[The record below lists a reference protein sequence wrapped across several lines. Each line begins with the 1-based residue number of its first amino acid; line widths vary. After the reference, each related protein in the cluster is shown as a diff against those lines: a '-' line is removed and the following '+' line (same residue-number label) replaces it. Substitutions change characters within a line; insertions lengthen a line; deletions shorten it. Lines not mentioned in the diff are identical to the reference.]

1 VSVSENGSKTRL
13 AKELGVS
20 SRASLYYRHKM
31 PEKDE
36 NLRKQ
41 IEAVMAKN
49 PGYGSTA
56 RIDSLGGKQEKHC
69 TSNAKIWL
77 KASQTF

>member
-13 AKELGVS
+13 AKELGV

-56 RIDSLGGKQEKHC
+56 RIDSLGHKRQKNC
-69 TSNAKIWL
+69 TCNAKIWL
-77 KASQTF
+77 KTSQTL